1 VPRVRRPFVVT
12 LLLGAAG
19 AGLALL
25 AVRQGWARAVFD
37 APQPLPSRS
46 ITVSGQDLVPA
57 AGALALAGLACL
69 AAIIATRGVLR
80 RAAGVVLALCG
91 VGTAVAASASLS
103 AARIVSAASSKV
115 NSSGSVASGG
125 VGSTTGGANS
135 TGGAVVTGDSSVHTV
150 LLGLP
155 WRVAVFAGAAALI
168 AAGLLTLWRGA
179 RWPVMSGRYERQSGP
194 VRPTRSSRPAAA
206 PRGASPAGLDQ
217 AALWDSISRGEDPT
231 EAPRT
236 PQTPGT
242 PGGRPAS

>member
-1 VPRVRRPFVVT
+1 MRRQFVVT

-25 AVRQGWARAVFD
+25 AVRQGWARAVYD
-37 APQPLPSRS
+37 APKPLPSQS

-91 VGTAVAASASLS
+91 VGTAVAASGSLS
-103 AARIVSAASSKV
+103 AARIVAAASSKV
-115 NSSGSVASGG
+115 SSSASVASGG
-125 VGSTTGGANS
+125 AGSTTGG
-135 TGGAVVTGDSSVHTV
+135 TGGTGSSGAVVTGDSTVHTV
-150 LLGLP
+150 LLGVP

-179 RWPVMSGRYERQSGP
+179 RWPVMSGRYERQGGP
-194 VRPTRSSRPAAA
+194 TRPTRSARPVTS
-206 PRGASPAGLDQ
+206 PRSSSPAGAGPGRAVGLDQ
-217 AALWDSISRGEDPT
+217 
-231 EAPRT
+231 PR
-236 PQTPGT
+236 
-242 PGGRPAS
+242 